1 MSLFTS
7 KAKERKSTTQYGYK
21 TLNTILS
28 LITWTKKSKTPEE
41 TKNHELFYL
50 YQLQK
55 NYLYLLQLKICPKIL
70 EKISVT

>member
-28 LITWTKKSKTPEE
+28 LITWTKNSKTPEE
-41 TKNHELFYL
+41 TQNHELFYL

-55 NYLYLLQLKICPKIL
+55 NYLYLLQLKIRPKIL